1 MQSIT
6 PYQQSGSNRS
16 RSRYTFRHERE
27 SDLTRL
33 GRLSQF
39 RHCPLY
45 CLSSDCAWVDSV
57 QLTLS
62 PRRLCLSHCPCV
74 DSASDLDIPDY
85 IYLPLSFVI
94 HMGRSY
100 LAALVCLS
108 TRDSAA
114 CAASLVTCVQF
125 PVSLPRCLG
134 HMAPFQSGEGG
145 VPVPVPRGRRQ
156 RVFRVT
162 RLVS

>member
-1 MQSIT
+1 MYRQI
-6 PYQQSGSNRS
+6 S
-16 RSRYTFRHERE
+16 RSWSRLSYTWRHERN
-27 SDLTRL
+27 SDSGPTGPTAPTPTVSTLNPTLPAHNLRL
-33 GRLSQF
+33 RRLSPA
-39 RHCPLY
+39 HIVPASTLPLIWI
-45 CLSSDCAWVDSV
+45 SS
-57 QLTLS
+57 
-62 PRRLCLSHCPCV
+62 
-74 DSASDLDIPDY
+74 I

-94 HMGRSY
+94 HMGQSY

-108 TRDSAA
+108 PRDSTA
-114 CAASLVTCVQF
+114 CAASLVRCVQF

-134 HMAPFQSGEGG
+134 HVAPFQSGDGG

>member
-16 RSRYTFRHERE
+16 RPRYTFRHERE

-39 RHCPLY
+39 RHCPRY

-62 PRRLCLSHCPCV
+62 LRQLSPAHIVP
-74 DSASDLDIPDY
+74 ASTLTLIWISSI
-85 IYLPLSFVI
+85 IYLPLSFVTS
-94 HMGRSY
+94 MGRSH

-114 CAASLVTCVQF
+114 CAASPVTCVQL

-134 HMAPFQSGEGG
+134 HAAPPQSGDGG

-156 RVFRVT
+156 
-162 RLVS
+162 